1 MYIKIY
7 VSKNLITNQEK
18 NRRPM
23 LTPRNT
29 GSLQYNF
36 PHSLGKYSAPFEIET
51 DMHIHPHQDI
61 ALRSLVVVQ

>member
-7 VSKNLITNQEK
+7 YSKNLITNQEK

-23 LTPRNT
+23 LTPRNS
-29 GSLQYNF
+29 GSLQNNF
-36 PHSLGKYSAPFEIET
+36 SQSLGKCFAPFEIET

-61 ALRSLVVVQ
+61 ALLFAVQ